1 MSEDDGTCVEDEV
14 LLVEDELNQTAQT
27 LTTASEIAVVI
38 GISLAAI
45 VSLMNLS
52 APIAMWMIANQ
63 IQLVSLLLLTGAYLP
78 PSIKGILTGSQFT
91 SFSFSFIPVMD
102 TPGINILLKS
112 FDIEQEDVNLQE
124 MGLNSGSTITSNS
137 TFLFMIIVLIMLHLF
152 SLLIPKCRQ
161 RDDEGRSSRLCRK
174 FRNFIDSF
182 MGFTIYVRLFIEFY
196 QYMLLSSISELN
208 EKRIST
214 TQNLISLIFAGVV
227 LTTCLLVVLFIIVM
241 TFNNR
246 HEL

>member
-1 MSEDDGTCVEDEV
+1 MSKDDGTC
-14 LLVEDELNQTAQT
+14 VEDELNQTAQT

-63 IQLVSLLLLTGAYLP
+63 TQLVSLLLLTGAYLP
-78 PSIKGILTGSQFT
+78 ASIKGILTGSQFT

-102 TPGINILLKS
+102 IPGINNLLKP

-161 RDDEGRSSRLCRK
+161 REDEG
-174 FRNFIDSF
+174 
-182 MGFTIYVRLFIEFY
+182 
-196 QYMLLSSISELN
+196 
-208 EKRIST
+208 
-214 TQNLISLIFAGVV
+214 
-227 LTTCLLVVLFIIVM
+227 
-241 TFNNR
+241 
-246 HEL
+246 